1 MSGRAYAD
9 GVRGAHRQ
17 WDIKRRRRSFAR
29 CYAGV
34 LAIERP
40 AICRPD
46 TRANGGRTGID
57 QAWLQGR
64 RIGRL
69 YGRYCIERTPLV
81 RQLRDGW
88 QPSFVPDESAEHRTL
103 RATNPKADRRCC

>member
-1 MSGRAYAD
+1 MSGRASAD

-17 WDIKRRRRSFAR
+17 RNIKRRRRSFAK

-46 TRANGGRTGID
+46 TRANGGRAGID

-64 RIGRL
+64 RVGGL
-69 YGRYCIERTPLV
+69 YRRYRIERTALV

-88 QPSFVPDESAEHRTL
+88 QPSFVPDESTEHRTL
-103 RATNPKADRRCC
+103 RATNPTADRRCR